1 MTHETPPDLL
11 VLHAVRT
18 TGYASTLRL
27 ADLLGLPA
35 PVVEEHLEDDR
46 AHGWVTEAAFA
57 GDRGWTLTEAGKA
70 HGERLLAAE
79 LDAVGARADFEQIY
93 RDFLPA
99 NAVVGATCTAWQL
112 TELGIGELPA
122 DAEAIVAALHE
133 PARLL
138 GELEQRLTAHL
149 ARFSGYHRR
158 FGTALAAGATNPA
171 WITGTDRDSAHRV
184 WFELH
189 EDLIA
194 TLGIER

>member
-1 MTHETPPDLL
+1 MTHDTPPDLL

-35 PVVEEHLEDDR
+35 AVVEEHLEDAR
-46 AHGWVTEAAFA
+46 ARGWLTEAAFA
-57 GDRGWTLTEAGKA
+57 DDRGWTLTEAGKA
-70 HGERLLAAE
+70 HGEQRLAGEIDAA
-79 LDAVGARADFEQIY
+79 GARADFEQIY
-93 RDFLPA
+93 REFLPA
-99 NAVVGATCTAWQL
+99 NAIVGATCTAWQL
-112 TELGIGELPA
+112 TELGVGEVPA
-122 DAEAIVAALHE
+122 DADAIVAALHE

-138 GELEQRLTAHL
+138 ADLEQRLTAHL
-149 ARFSGYHRR
+149 TRFSGYHRR
-158 FGTALAAGATNPA
+158 FSTALAAAATNPA